1 MADLASVTATLQRE
15 NEEALAASL
24 ENASAALQSS
34 GARAAFDELTTILD
48 SQEERTVEEYK
59 KTQQRVTSLQRSI
72 RNLEGLSRAE
82 SAALNQ
88 TMKDAQNSIN
98 QNSNFK
104 STVGDVVKG
113 AAKGATGAL
122 GNLISGALSQSPIL
136 AFGASFVGERISQFK
151 ERKAAQKA
159 EENQRV
165 ERLAVQE
172 QTEQKEMQ
180 VLRESISNE
189 DAIRASNKTQEE
201 IQRDAAMS
209 GVSEQEIID
218 QEKDIIIRKA
228 QASKEAEDA
237 EIAARKNLEKIAE
250 RYGISISDEENS
262 QPAPTPNDNIPAP
275 TPNQDIP
282 STTEEIENTDAQTV
296 RRGRGPDL
304 QPRAR
309 RRTSDNENISTPA
322 EGVTTDT
329 APTQGEFGNDGEVTQ
344 LTETQLEFQPFLEKI
359 YDELVWQREN
369 ADNPNSLEIEEARE
383 LRRERKKRLDIELA
397 QLKAM
402 QEGGRGGAGGAGA
415 GGGGNEGSLLDTI
428 GDIGGGIAALQGLK
442 GAFKLFKKGGFKG
455 LVKGIPALLGLSTAL
470 NVVSDVTD
478 VVPDISNTTSTS
490 GNNQQDTGSGRT
502 TKKSKLG
509 RMKNFFSSMAT
520 KINPKVLAGTAVAG
534 VGAAVAANQFLSDDS
549 VDNPD
554 KNKNISTAPDE
565 FDGVDRKTSTEQKN
579 MEAPKGTDTGDLQA
593 QETTRQADLDKKRI
607 ADTETEKF
615 NRKNNV
621 VELDSAKPKSVPVA
635 ANANVKP
642 DTNMPTKSTP
652 SSPKVSA
659 KPRSGGGGLQTA
671 KDLVGQKAASAAAA
685 ISNVVKIPDAASSV
699 VETGKNIA
707 QKKMKGI
714 LGKNFTKMATKMV
727 PGLGILTGLGF
738 TAGRL
743 WDGDFLG
750 AAAEGA
756 GVFLPSVSGAALD
769 IGLMARDS
777 YNDYYGTDDNP
788 RPLDDDLANNPV
800 QAQARLDEITA
811 MAKDMV
817 LGAEKQVQDFN
828 AQEHKRQVAELEG
841 KIAADKEIAESKDF
855 AWYESNKPRLA
866 KRRMAQNE
874 KKLEELKQN
883 NPAATASPVPAQ
895 APIRPDANSESGLNA
910 DAVTSA
916 AVPMAT
922 ETEQDNVSSVET
934 NSTDLP
940 SNNIKLTDG
949 YTTKPPLG
957 WVNAGGATTADGKV
971 TYEMLQNPPAGF
983 KNSLARTAKK
993 KLILKAKA
1001 GSPERVVGMGGGS
1014 TQEQSARSQT
1024 AAALPGG
1031 SSSSGVEN
1039 VSGNSDRLS
1048 KNENATLMNQNALD
1062 KSTGNGSSGNNV
1074 VIAPK
1079 NSTVNTVNNST
1090 TQLSQPKPTVRNS
1103 DPSYQKFS
1111 RGVGSF

>member
-1 MADLASVTATLQRE
+1 
-15 NEEALAASL
+15 
-24 ENASAALQSS
+24 
-34 GARAAFDELTTILD
+34 
-48 SQEERTVEEYK
+48 
-59 KTQQRVTSLQRSI
+59 
-72 RNLEGLSRAE
+72 
-82 SAALNQ
+82 
-88 TMKDAQNSIN
+88 
-98 QNSNFK
+98 
-104 STVGDVVKG
+104 
-113 AAKGATGAL
+113 
-122 GNLISGALSQSPIL
+122 
-136 AFGASFVGERISQFK
+136 
-151 ERKAAQKA
+151 
-159 EENQRV
+159 
-165 ERLAVQE
+165 
-172 QTEQKEMQ
+172 
-180 VLRESISNE
+180 
-189 DAIRASNKTQEE
+189 
-201 IQRDAAMS
+201 
-209 GVSEQEIID
+209 
-218 QEKDIIIRKA
+218 
-228 QASKEAEDA
+228 
-237 EIAARKNLEKIAE
+237 
-250 RYGISISDEENS
+250 
-262 QPAPTPNDNIPAP
+262 
-275 TPNQDIP
+275 
-282 STTEEIENTDAQTV
+282 
-296 RRGRGPDL
+296 
-304 QPRAR
+304 
-309 RRTSDNENISTPA
+309 
-322 EGVTTDT
+322 
-329 APTQGEFGNDGEVTQ
+329 
-344 LTETQLEFQPFLEKI
+344 
-359 YDELVWQREN
+359 
-369 ADNPNSLEIEEARE
+369 
-383 LRRERKKRLDIELA
+383 
-397 QLKAM
+397 
-402 QEGGRGGAGGAGA
+402 
-415 GGGGNEGSLLDTI
+415 
-428 GDIGGGIAALQGLK
+428 
-442 GAFKLFKKGGFKG
+442 
-455 LVKGIPALLGLSTAL
+455 
-470 NVVSDVTD
+470 
-478 VVPDISNTTSTS
+478 
-490 GNNQQDTGSGRT
+490 
-502 TKKSKLG
+502 
-509 RMKNFFSSMAT
+509 MAT

-607 ADTETEKF
+607 ADAETEKF

-621 VELDSAKPKSVPVA
+621 VELDPAKPKSVPVA

-642 DTNMPTKSTP
+642 DTNMPTKSAS

-671 KDLVGQKAASAAAA
+671 KDLVGKKAAGAAAA

-699 VETGKNIA
+699 VETGKKIA

-788 RPLDDDLANNPV
+788 RPLKDDLVNNPV

-883 NPAATASPVPAQ
+883 NPAASASPVPAQ

-910 DAVTSA
+910 DVATSAAAPVAAAAA

-922 ETEQDNVSSVET
+922 ETEQDNVSSAET

-940 SNNIKLTDG
+940 SNNMKLTDG
-949 YTTKPPLG
+949 YTIKPPLG

-983 KNSLARTAKK
+983 KDSMARTAKK
-993 KLILKAKA
+993 RLVLKAKA
-1001 GSPERVVGMGGGS
+1001 NSPERVVGMGGGS

-1024 AAALPGG
+1024 AAAMPGG
-1031 SSSSGVEN
+1031 RSSSELEN

-1062 KSTGNGSSGNNV
+1062 KSTGNGSGGNNV

-1079 NSTVNTVNNST
+1079 NSTINTVNNST

-1103 DPSYQKFS
+1103 DPSYEKFS